1 MATGYPWCYC
11 FVITPVSVT
20 IVVVHCLYI
29 YTYCQAL
36 RPCQKNRAQRL
47 HKRQRQS
54 PVSDGSA
61 NEASLIAD
69 WDFDRR
75 VAVLQTSTGESLAKR
90 MQAAQPNRKDKS
102 QVEGIFDLDG
112 KEVAVPVGMVW
123 WGLVS
128 GVPAIVPG
136 PRGVV
141 RAVQAK
147 PRRKAKSRRLA
158 QGHVEDQGQQIQA
171 TEPLSFAFVHCIYLF

>member
-29 YTYCQAL
+29 YIYCQAF

-54 PVSDGSA
+54 LVSDASA

-90 MQAAQPNRKDKS
+90 MQAAQPNRKEKS
-102 QVEGIFDLDG
+102 QVKGIFDLDG

-136 PRGVV
+136 PRGVI

-171 TEPLSFAFVHCIYLF
+171 TEPLSFAVVYCIYLF